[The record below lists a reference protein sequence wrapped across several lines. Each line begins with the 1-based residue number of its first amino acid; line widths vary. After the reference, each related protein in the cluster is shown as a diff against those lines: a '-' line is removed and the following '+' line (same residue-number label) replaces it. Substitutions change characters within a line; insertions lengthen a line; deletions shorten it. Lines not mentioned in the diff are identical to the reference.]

1 MNKWQIICPVTVFLL
16 MLGLF
21 SPFST
26 VLCKPYDVARLA
38 MFARKI
44 ADADRVV
51 GTHIGKSVAAEIRG
65 DDLHRVIKEISSA
78 HPARPPLGT
87 GNACV
92 FAVTATFYRGS
103 SALDNIKMCGSLFL
117 FHNGAPYEYGPG
129 ALKDLLYT
137 PVMNAAGG
145 Q

>member
-1 MNKWQIICPVTVFLL
+1 MNKWQIICPVAVLL
-16 MLGLF
+16 LLLGLF
-21 SPFST
+21 SPVST

-51 GTHIGKSVAAEIRG
+51 GTYIGKSVTVEIKG
-65 DDLHRVIKEISSA
+65 HDLLTVIGEVSSG
-78 HPARPPLGT
+78 HPARPPLGRDY
-87 GNACV
+87 ACI
-92 FAVTATFYRGS
+92 FAVKATFYRGT
-103 SALDNIKMCGSLFL
+103 SALDSLEMCGSLFL
-117 FHNGAPYEYGPG
+117 FHNGAPYEYAPG
-129 ALKDLLYT
+129 ALKDLLYA

>member
-1 MNKWQIICPVTVFLL
+1 MNKWQVICPVTCILL
-16 MLGLF
+16 LLILF
-21 SPFST
+21 TPFST

-38 MFARKI
+38 IFARKI
-44 ADADRVV
+44 TAADRAV
-51 GTHIGKSVAAEIRG
+51 GTYVGKSLSTEIRG
-65 DDLHRVIKEISSA
+65 DDLLRVIKEVSSA
-78 HPARPPLGT
+78 HSARPSLGT
-87 GNACV
+87 DYACV

-103 SALDNIKMCGSLFL
+103 NVLDNIEMCSSLFL

-137 PVMNAAGG
+137 PVINAAAS